1 MENKDVLLK
10 EMRDL
15 CKRYDIKIID
25 SNNDNYNKDIDF
37 SMKDIM
43 NEPYI
48 EIKEERIFK
57 MKESVKM
64 AETTSQILI
73 RNKKDTE
80 KLAKEISESAKIMRE
95 NRYIEAIRDE
105 DYLYLNN
112 YYNSF
117 STLDL
122 IKLLIA
128 KVRKNL
134 L

>member
-1 MENKDVLLK
+1 M
-10 EMRDL
+10 
-15 CKRYDIKIID
+15 KIIH
-25 SNNDNYNKDIDF
+25 F
-37 SMKDIM
+37 GTV
-43 NEPYI
+43 EI

-80 KLAKEISESAKIMRE
+80 KLSKEISESAKIMRE

-128 KVRKNL
+128 KVRKNPL
-134 L
+134 